1 MKNSTQLYLTKIVEH
16 YQKAEEDKI
25 LNIMNLQTQLNNLYL
40 SNKITA
46 IDYTKLEKLISS
58 GDTEN
63 INMAQAIIN
72 AKS

>member
-16 YQKAEEDKI
+16 YQKAEEDRI

>member
-1 MKNSTQLYLTKIVEH
+1 MKNSTQLYSTKIVEH
-16 YQKAEEDKI
+16 YKKAEEDRI

-46 IDYTKLEKLISS
+46 IDYTKLEKLIGS
-58 GDTEN
+58 GDDEN
-63 INMAQAIIN
+63 INMAKAIIN

>member
-1 MKNSTQLYLTKIVEH
+1 LTKIVEH

>member
-1 MKNSTQLYLTKIVEH
+1 MKNSTQLYSTRIVDY
-16 YQKAEEDKI
+16 YQKAEEDRI